1 MVGRLTL
8 SIGCVSGL
16 KEVGRVRSGSYGG
29 SVRSTFDHPFG
40 LAFEEA
46 RDTAKME
53 EVVTS

>member
-16 KEVGRVRSGSYGG
+16 KEVGHVRSGSYGG

-46 RDTAKME
+46 QDTAKWKK
-53 EVVTS
+53 